1 MNSLFL
7 RNVFYE
13 EGHKV
18 HKFESFGNFGAPE
31 KVVVRIVHDCHSL
44 TEIWMISRTWIV
56 SL

>member
-18 HKFESFGNFGAPE
+18 HKFDSFGNFGAPE

-44 TEIWMISRTWIV
+44 TEIWMISPTWNV